1 MTCPDPA
8 DTLSRLR
15 KKFTNNNDLHGVSS
29 PELMSMILRVSDIP
43 DEGLTVANAGEFV
56 APYTDRSWRLDRVR
70 LFVARDGDDVVVTG
84 ELEATL
90 PLTCSRCLEELPV
103 TINVPIDVRH
113 LPRPAVV
120 DDAELGADDLDLD
133 FYDNDELNL
142 GALVETETT
151 LALPMKPL
159 CRPECRGLCSVCGAN
174 RNVTACAC
182 PMRPPDP
189 RLTPLSDLASRLQH

>member
-1 MTCPDPA
+1 MKIAVDA
-8 DTLSRLR
+8 M
-15 KKFTNNNDLHGVSS
+15 G
-29 PELMSMILRVSDIP
+29 
-43 DEGLTVANAGEFV
+43 
-56 APYTDRSWRLDRVR
+56 
-70 LFVARDGDDVVVTG
+70 GDYG
-84 ELEATL
+84 
-90 PLTCSRCLEELPV
+90 
-103 TINVPIDVRH
+103 
-113 LPRPAVV
+113 PAVV